1 MSKLSTLP
9 HSALALGFFFGVI
22 VGVVA
27 VRTTSTN
34 LQALRSAAHV
44 PELLATVRKVQDTA
58 SSCGVYGLPG
68 SPATV
73 ALTSGYEGRPVRVVV
88 ESDIFGG
95 EEIEGCI
102 LTGLAG
108 LPMQGDS
115 LRVVLPT
122 YQPTESGEALAAW

>member
-1 MSKLSTLP
+1 MSKLSSLLR
-9 HSALALGFFFGVI
+9 SALPLGFFFGVI
-22 VGVVA
+22 VGAVA
-27 VRTTSTN
+27 VRTASTDP
-34 LQALRSAAHV
+34 QALRPTAHV
-44 PELLATVRKVQDTA
+44 PGLPATVLKVQDTA

-73 ALTSGYEGRPVRVVV
+73 ALTSGYEGRPVKVVV

-102 LTGLAG
+102 LTGLTG

-122 YQPTESGEALAAW
+122 YQPTESSEALAAW